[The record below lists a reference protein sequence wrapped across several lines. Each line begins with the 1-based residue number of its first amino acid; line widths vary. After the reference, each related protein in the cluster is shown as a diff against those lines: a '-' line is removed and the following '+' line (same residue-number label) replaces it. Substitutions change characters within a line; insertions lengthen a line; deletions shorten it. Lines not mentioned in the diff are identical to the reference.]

1 MIAIINEDM
10 EEFLQKA
17 SGALKSAAPKMAKML
32 PALKQAAVWGGS
44 SALATK
50 ATAGDDKAAKQF
62 MTPEKQ
68 REERKKQLK
77 ALGISGLIGGAAG
90 AAGALV

>member
-1 MIAIINEDM
+1 MVAIINEDM

-17 SGALKSAAPKMAKML
+17 SGILKSAAPKIAKTL

-50 ATAGDDKAAKQF
+50 ATAGDDKTKQF
-62 MTPEKQ
+62 MSPEQQK
-68 REERKKQLK
+68 EERKKQLK